1 MSLVSSLR
9 NTFGQEF
16 KRKDGFLARLNDP
29 NDRQMVKAKRVATLS
44 AVGAGGGAVV
54 GGVIG
59 GAAAYAEIQKVPVQT
74 ITVPFKVPQ
83 TVPTELGKIPED
95 NYTSVTGWS
104 VGTSMDF
111 QKPFQDRGVPTQP
124 VIRNNPV
131 YDANRVPL
139 LKDAQQSFSGRG
151 TPVVSW
157 VTNDNLEHKMQGYN
171 RLVIPHTESVWD
183 HTEHYTES
191 VNHPYTTTETDTS
204 QDCVPQ
210 YNADGSSGQD
220 CHTVTTTRS
229 VSHDNYVDEPRTREI
244 YRDELRGWW
253 QKYSPDI
260 KDQVV
265 GKYSNPEVR
274 FDHGVDVA
282 GYIGK
287 GIIIGATIGALAG
300 GIAGA
305 IEDKHHHLPG
315 WKPLP
320 GDEGFVTTE
329 PNPPTNPSHPSL
341 PPSGSNPTHPTI
353 PVTPPSAPTEPR
365 PDFGGY
371 QVHAHAGKRHAH
383 DGGDRWHCH
392 GDPKLGLDPTNMDF
406 ICFKPGQVPSGYN
419 LADGTPVDSNGSLCF
434 TQKGRKG

>member
-9 NTFGQEF
+9 NTFGSEF

-54 GGVIG
+54 GGVTG
-59 GAAAYAEIQKVPVQT
+59 GVAAYVEIQKVPVQS

-83 TVPTELGKIPED
+83 TVPTELGKIPQD
-95 NYTSVTGWS
+95 SYTSVYGWS
-104 VGTSMDF
+104 VGSSMQF
-111 QKPFQDRGVPTQP
+111 QRPYQDRGVPTEP
-124 VIRNNPV
+124 VVRNNPV
-131 YDANRVPL
+131 YDANHVPVL
-139 LKDAQQSFSGRG
+139 NDTEKTFSGHG
-151 TPVVSW
+151 APVVSW
-157 VTNDNLEHKMQGYN
+157 QTNNNVEHKMTNYT
-171 RLVIPHTESVWD
+171 RVVIPHTESVWD

-191 VNHPYTTTETDTS
+191 VNHPYYTTETSTS
-204 QDCVPQ
+204 QDCVSQ
-210 YNADGSSGQD
+210 YNSDGSTSQD
-220 CHTVTTTRS
+220 CHDVTSSYS
-229 VSHDNYVDEPRTREI
+229 VSHDNYVDEPRTREV

-265 GKYSNPEVR
+265 GHYDTPKVR

-287 GIIIGATIGALAG
+287 GIVIGAAIGALAG

-305 IEDKHHHLPG
+305 IEDRHHHLPG

-320 GDEGFVTTE
+320 GDEGGV
-329 PNPPTNPSHPSL
+329 PAQPTNPSFPTQPSL
-341 PPSGSNPTHPTI
+341 PPNG
-353 PVTPPSAPTEPR
+353 SAPSQPTVPVPPISSPSEPK

-371 QVHAHAGKRHAH
+371 QVHAHGGRRHGH
-383 DGGDRWHCH
+383 DGGDRWHTH
-392 GDPKLGLDPTNMDF
+392 GDPKLGLDPLNTDY
-406 ICFKPGQVPSGYN
+406 ICFKAGEIPSGYL
-419 LADGTPVDSNGSLCF
+419 LADGTPVESNGSVCF
-434 TQKGRKG
+434 IEKGRKS